1 MFALRQPAFRPTP
14 FRFKPKVKKS
24 VAKCY
29 YALDYSNST
38 VLEKVSNHDLF
49 HVIAF
54 HKAGHEEGIYSITD
68 TDANDIPRHF
78 IVAFVTFDDAYRYK
92 TLLEADM
99 DSYSPY
105 IQYASRFEL
114 DHACSVGGYH
124 CRVVNKGAL
133 ITPPMRTVK
142 LTDWEIRQS
151 LIDGN
156 WTVAPK
162 PGNRHE

>member
-1 MFALRQPAFRPTP
+1 MVRAAASALSVSYTVARPGWSASSDGNAGASHRT
-14 FRFKPKVKKS
+14 
-24 VAKCY
+24 A
-29 YALDYSNST
+29 
-38 VLEKVSNHDLF
+38 
-49 HVIAF
+49 HVP
-54 HKAGHEEGIYSITD
+54 T
-68 TDANDIPRHF
+68 ND
-78 IVAFVTFDDAYRYK
+78 VAFVTFDDAYRYK
-92 TLLEADM
+92 TLLEANM

-151 LIDGN
+151 LLDGN
-156 WTVAPK
+156 WSVAPK
-162 PGNRHE
+162 PGNHRE